1 MIDIWLF
8 FSMNLMVLSLIFH
21 TYLEN
26 VVGKESKDISRSLT
40 CINHKYYSYLAAPPT
55 VRIKDQFL

>member
-21 TYLEN
+21 TYLEYI
-26 VVGKESKDISRSLT
+26 VGKEAENQVNRYFQI
-40 CINHKYYSYLAAPPT
+40 
-55 VRIKDQFL
+55 

>member
-1 MIDIWLF
+1 MEIRINNDFVIKTLPATPYFKMIDIWLF

-26 VVGKESKDISRSLT
+26 IVGKEAEKKDKRYR
-40 CINHKYYSYLAAPPT
+40 N
-55 VRIKDQFL
+55 

>member
-26 VVGKESKDISRSLT
+26 IVGKEAEKQDNRWILISKQKYV
-40 CINHKYYSYLAAPPT
+40 CIIN
-55 VRIKDQFL
+55 

>member
-1 MIDIWLF
+1 MKGIIFKTLPATPYFKMIDIWLF

-26 VVGKESKDISRSLT
+26 IVGKETDKQVIRYFKLWE
-40 CINHKYYSYLAAPPT
+40 NN
-55 VRIKDQFL
+55 